1 MPRIIAGKFRG
12 RVLVTPKGDATRPT
26 QDRTKEALFSI
37 LGGDF
42 TGKSAIDLYAGTG
55 SLGLEALS
63 RGAEPVTL
71 VESFSVALRAI
82 ETNIAAL
89 GVAEDVI
96 IFPYPVEIAI
106 KRVRPADLIFMDP
119 PYALEDLDD
128 VIDAIFELKVL
139 KPGGV
144 LVVETSAKREL
155 RLRGD
160 VRVRDE
166 RKYSDTKLVFLE
178 WAPVQ
183 VEGDA

>member
-42 TGKSAIDLYAGTG
+42 SGRSAIDLYAGTG

-71 VESFSVALRAI
+71 VESFAVALRAI

-89 GVAEDVI
+89 GVSEDVI
-96 IFPYPVEIAI
+96 VFPYAVEVAI
-106 KRVRPADLIFMDP
+106 KRVRPADIIFMDP
-119 PYALEDLDD
+119 PYALEGLDD
-128 VIDAIFELKVL
+128 IIAEIFERKVL

-144 LVVETSAKREL
+144 LVVETSAKRVLLL
-155 RLRGD
+155 RDD
-160 VRVRDE
+160 VQIRSE
-166 RKYSDTKLVFLE
+166 RKYSDTKLTFLE
-178 WAPVQ
+178 WAPLQ
-183 VEGDA
+183 MDA